1 MTSLVGSLR
10 ARGYGRAVLVFF
22 LSLFLSLAAFT
33 ATRTSEQKRRESEF
47 KERARR
53 PAAAVQ
59 QNIDLYLEEI
69 QSIGKF
75 YAASRLVERGE
86 FQAFV
91 QGILSRRRAI
101 EALEWAPR
109 VGLAERAAFEAEAQR
124 EISGDFRILE
134 PGEQAR
140 RVPAGRRQVYYPVW
154 YVEPLE
160 HNETALGIDLGA
172 SAIYANAL
180 GSARARDAIAAT
192 RPFPLPREDEGE
204 PGVAVLLAVHHGGVA
219 GGDPSREPSDQVHG
233 FVVGVF
239 RVGDLVDEALERVR
253 TGFVEVSLYEGGAG
267 ATRRILYARPGVG
280 QAAGNREAA
289 TAEQGPP
296 GGLAYSTTVQVAG
309 RRWIMECLPT
319 AKYLASNKGWMSW
332 AVLAA
337 GLVLTGLLT
346 ACVVT
351 VLGRAT
357 WAEGLVAERTTE
369 LSEAN
374 ERLEEE
380 ITERT
385 RAEGALRARNRELE
399 SFVYTAS
406 HDLRTPLV
414 SIEGFARLLEED
426 YADRLDSEGRE
437 YLWRVRAN
445 AADMDSLLS
454 DLLELSRVT
463 RTQEPKA
470 TVSVAE
476 VVAQAL
482 QQLDHAIKDS
492 GATVVVPED
501 LPTVCASAT
510 RLRQVFT
517 NLVSNAI
524 KFSREG
530 AAPQVEIGWEKLPNA
545 YRFLVRDN
553 GIGIPEQYRERV
565 FELFTRLKEK
575 DVTGTGIGLAIVTR
589 IVEDHGGELGVESR
603 ASEGST
609 FWFTLPHEEP
619 GGSTRESAFAA

>member
-1 MTSLVGSLR
+1 MTSLLGSLR
-10 ARGYGRAVLVFF
+10 ARRYGPALLVFF

-47 KERARR
+47 KERARG

-75 YAASRLVERGE
+75 YAASQLVERGE

-109 VGLAERAAFEAEAQR
+109 VEGAERTAFEGEAQR

-134 PGEQAR
+134 LIEDGR
-140 RVPAGRRQVYYPVW
+140 RAAAGRRQAYYPVW
-154 YVEPLE
+154 YVEPFE
-160 HNETALGIDLGA
+160 HNETALGVDLGA
-172 SAIYANAL
+172 DLVYAEAL
-180 GSARARDAIAAT
+180 DDARARDAIAAT
-192 RPFPLPREDEGE
+192 HPFPLSGENEGE
-204 PGVAVLLAVHHGGVA
+204 LCVAVVLAIYHA
-219 GGDPSREPSDQVHG
+219 GAAEGDPSREPGDQVDG

-239 RVGDLVDEALERVR
+239 RIGDLVDEALERAR
-253 TGFVEVSLYEGGAG
+253 TGLVELSVYEAG
-267 ATRRILYARPGVG
+267 PAATRRVLYPPPGVTT
-280 QAAGNREAA
+280 AAEGRGGAQHDE
-289 TAEQGPP
+289 GPP
-296 GGLAYSTTVQVAG
+296 GGLVYSTTVQLAG
-309 RRWIMECLPT
+309 RRWPLECLPT
-319 AKYLASNKGWMSW
+319 ARYFASNKSWMSW
-332 AVLAA
+332 AVLAV
-337 GLVLTGLLT
+337 GLLLTGLLT
-346 ACVVT
+346 AYVMT

-357 WAEGLVAERTTE
+357 WAEGLVAERTAE

-374 ERLEEE
+374 ERLEGEVR
-380 ITERT
+380 ERR
-385 RAEGALRARNRELE
+385 RAEDALTARNRELE

-445 AADMDSLLS
+445 AADMESLLS

-463 RTQEPKA
+463 RTEAPKG

-482 QQLDHAIKDS
+482 QQLEHAIKDS

-510 RLRQVFT
+510 RLSQVFT
-517 NLVSNAI
+517 NLLSNAI

-530 AAPQVEIGWEKLPNA
+530 AAPRVEIAWEKLRGA
-545 YRFLVRDN
+545 YRFLVSDN
-553 GIGIPEQYRERV
+553 GIGIPEEYSERV
-565 FELFTRLKEK
+565 FDLFTRLKEK
-575 DVTGTGIGLAIVTR
+575 DVAGTGIGLAIVKR
-589 IVEDHGGELGVESR
+589 IVDDHGGELGVKSTVG
-603 ASEGST
+603 EGST
-609 FWFTLPHEEP
+609 FWFTLPDTKE
-619 GGSTRESAFAA
+619 GGATRESTFAA

>member
-10 ARGYGRAVLVFF
+10 ARRYGPALLVLI

-47 KERARR
+47 NERARG

-109 VGLAERAAFEAEAQR
+109 VEGAQRRAFEAEAQR

-134 PGEQAR
+134 LGEDGR
-140 RVPAGRRQVYYPVW
+140 RVAAGRRQVYYPVW
-154 YVEPLE
+154 YVEPFE

-172 SAIYANAL
+172 NPIYANAL

-192 RPFPLPREDEGE
+192 RPFPLPREDDGE
-204 PGVAVLLAVHHGGVA
+204 LCVAVLVAIYHGGIAV
-219 GGDPSREPSDQVHG
+219 GDPSQEPGDQVHG

-239 RVGDLVDEALERVR
+239 RVGDLVDEALERAR
-253 TGFVEVSLYEGGAG
+253 TGLVEVSLYEQRPA
-267 ATRRILYARPGVG
+267 ATRRVLYPRPRV
-280 QAAGNREAA
+280 A
-289 TAEQGPP
+289 TAAEDRGAAEPDDGPA
-296 GGLAYSTTVQVAG
+296 GGLVYSTTVQVAG
-309 RRWIMECLPT
+309 RRWRMECIPT
-319 AKYLASNKGWMSW
+319 ARYLASNKGWMSW

-337 GLVLTGLLT
+337 GLLLTGLLT
-346 ACVVT
+346 AYVMT

-357 WAEGLVAERTTE
+357 WAEGLVAERTAE
-369 LSEAN
+369 LSQTN

-380 ITERT
+380 VRERR
-385 RAEGALRARNRELE
+385 RAEDALTARNRELE

-463 RTQEPKA
+463 RTQAPKG

-510 RLRQVFT
+510 RLTQVFT
-517 NLVSNAI
+517 NLLSNAI

-530 AAPQVEIGWEKLPNA
+530 ADPRVEIAWEKRPDA

-553 GIGIPEQYRERV
+553 GIGIPEEYRERV

-575 DVTGTGIGLAIVTR
+575 EVAGTGIGLAIVKR
-589 IVEDHGGELGVESR
+589 IVEDHGGELGVESE
-603 ASEGST
+603 AGQGST
-609 FWFTLPHEEP
+609 FWFTLPHTEQ
-619 GGSTRESAFAA
+619 GGPTRESAFAT